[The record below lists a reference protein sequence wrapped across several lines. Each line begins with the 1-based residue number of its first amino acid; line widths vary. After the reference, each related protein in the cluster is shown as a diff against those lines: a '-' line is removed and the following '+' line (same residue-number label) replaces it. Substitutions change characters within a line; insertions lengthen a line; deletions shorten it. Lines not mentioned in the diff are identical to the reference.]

1 MLLSRSRTSS
11 RPRVLDE
18 VAGQVRYEH
27 GSAVEFGRPTHAA
40 VLVHWA
46 PTPILSRSVT
56 TLASELSAAGYR
68 PVLVSA
74 CESPEP
80 LEWHGRRPADAIV
93 LRKPN
98 VGYDFGSW
106 AVALHELPALA
117 EAERVILTNDSMV
130 GPFGAFD
137 GVIAR
142 FESSAADVFGLT
154 DTRQYF
160 RHLQSYFLG
169 FTNGVLGDAPL
180 AKFFADVRAEQTK
193 WDVIHRYELGLNR
206 LLRREGYGITA
217 GFRADDVVPAGE
229 NPVIKGWWRLLE
241 RGFPFVKKEV
251 LRHPEVAPRAEWV
264 SREVAAVFG
273 ERVEDWI

>member
-1 MLLSRSRTSS
+1 MLSRSRTTY

-27 GSAVEFGRPTHAA
+27 GSAVEFGRPNRAA
-40 VLVHWA
+40 VLVHWS
-46 PTPILSRSVT
+46 PTPTLSRSVT
-56 TLASELSAAGYR
+56 TLAGELSAAGYR

-74 CESPEP
+74 CESAEP
-80 LEWHGRRPADAIV
+80 LEWRGRRPADAIV

-130 GPFGAFD
+130 GPFSSLAD
-137 GVIAR
+137 VMAR
-142 FESSAADVFGLT
+142 FEASTADVFGLT

-169 FTNGVLGDAPL
+169 FTHGVLRDAPL
-180 AKFFADVRAEQTK
+180 DRFFADVRSEPTK
-193 WDVIHRYELGLNR
+193 WDVIDRYELGLNR
-206 LLRREGYGITA
+206 LLRREGYGITS
-217 GFRADDVVPAGE
+217 GFHADDVVPTGE

-241 RGFPFVKKEV
+241 RGFPFVKREI
-251 LRHPEVAPRAEWV
+251 LRNPEVAPRAEWV

>member
-1 MLLSRSRTSS
+1 MLSRPRTTS

-18 VAGQVRYEH
+18 VAGQVRFEH
-27 GSAVEFGRPTHAA
+27 GSAAELGKPNRAA

-46 PTPILSRSVT
+46 PTPTLSRSVT
-56 TLASELSAAGYR
+56 TLANELSSAGYR

-80 LEWHGRRPADAIV
+80 LEWRAKRPPDVVV

-117 EAERVILTNDSMV
+117 MADRVILTNDSMA
-130 GPFGAFD
+130 GPFTPITD
-137 GVIAR
+137 VMAR
-142 FESSAADVFGLT
+142 FEATSADVFGLT

-169 FTNGVLGDAPL
+169 FTHGVLADRPL
-180 AKFFADVRAEQTK
+180 ARFFADVRQEQTK
-193 WDVIHRYELGLNR
+193 WDVIHRCELGLNR
-206 LLRREGYGITA
+206 LFRQEGYGITA
-217 GFRADDVVPAGE
+217 AFRADDVVPAGE
-229 NPVIKGWWRLLE
+229 NPVIKGWWRLIE
-241 RGFPFVKKEV
+241 RGFPFVKLEI
-251 LRHPEVAPRAEWV
+251 LRNPQVAPRAEWV
-264 SREVAAVFG
+264 AREVAAVFG
-273 ERVEDWI
+273 ERIEDWI